1 MAEHALMTWSAGC
14 APVSPLSH
22 TAKATDRELLENFLQ
37 QHDEGA
43 FCGSGPTTSA
53 VRVCCLNRV
62 LSDPD
67 DLDDAF
73 QATFLVLVRKASSV
87 RWQEGL
93 GTWLLHGGP
102 PGRGPCP
109 PRGSDSA
116 APRGRGAGR
125 VETTTAPPDLS
136 CREACDL
143 VHEELNRLPD
153 SLRLPLLRATWK
165 ASRRDEAA
173 VQLGGVGRHDQGTA
187 GTRPEPI
194 CASAF

>member
-1 MAEHALMTWSAGC
+1 
-14 APVSPLSH
+14 
-22 TAKATDRELLENFLQ
+22 LENFLQ

-43 FCGSGPTTSA
+43 FAALVQRHQRCVYA
-53 VRVCCLNRV
+53 ALNRV

-109 PRGSDSA
+109 PRGSDSL
-116 APRGRGAGR
+116 RHEGEVAGR

-153 SLRLPLLRATWK
+153 SLRLPCCCATWK
-165 ASRRDEAA
+165 ASRATRPPCNSA
-173 VQLGGVGRHDQGTA
+173 VSA
-187 GTRPEPI
+187 GTI
-194 CASAF
+194 KDGWNAAGTYCASAF